1 MKATHGMFLPPMRN
15 LTIPYTTSEVA
26 TSCAV
31 PLYSF
36 MTLTRKN
43 IDKLIFIR

>member
-1 MKATHGMFLPPMRN
+1 M
-15 LTIPYTTSEVA
+15 PYTMSEVA
-26 TSCAV
+26 MSCAV

-43 IDKLIFIR
+43 IDILMFIR